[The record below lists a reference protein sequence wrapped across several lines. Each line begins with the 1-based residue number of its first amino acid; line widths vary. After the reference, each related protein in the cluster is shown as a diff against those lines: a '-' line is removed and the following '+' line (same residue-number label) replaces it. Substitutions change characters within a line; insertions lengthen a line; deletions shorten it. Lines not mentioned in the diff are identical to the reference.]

1 MESIMNEEKKDIFI
15 NLTSLPSAIMV
26 IVEVLNII
34 KNNKN
39 FIKLIKKY
47 IKDDYIIYL
56 FDEANITYSEN
67 ISIDEYV
74 NVITSDKKNVLSIIV
89 SNKLSKEDSKKYLNI
104 VNKIPIRVKIT
115 NTDKKKNNTKIYV
128 NIKTFSSIPVE
139 KRIGIYKKL
148 YAKYH
153 ELDDL
158 LLISLNNLLRNILID
173 KHMKLYSKDQ
183 YKNINP
189 LKNYKLIAN

>member
-67 ISIDEYV
+67 ISIV
-74 NVITSDKKNVLSIIV
+74 
-89 SNKLSKEDSKKYLNI
+89 
-104 VNKIPIRVKIT
+104 
-115 NTDKKKNNTKIYV
+115 
-128 NIKTFSSIPVE
+128 PVE
-139 KRIGIYKKL
+139 FNILSQIVL
-148 YAKYH
+148 I
-153 ELDDL
+153 L
-158 LLISLNNLLRNILID
+158 LLYLPISLYENTLPYLSD
-173 KHMKLYSKDQ
+173 LY
-183 YKNINP
+183 
-189 LKNYKLIAN
+189 